1 MNVNV
6 WKMCL
11 AVGLLFLLTTVRA
24 ELIDRGDGLIY
35 DTVLDITWLQDA
47 NYALTS
53 GYDCCDVDGGCHE
66 YEPPDFCDENFD
78 PSEMTWYQAVKWADQ
93 LSYQG
98 LDDWRLASIS
108 VSAGIPTG
116 VMTKGSSV
124 SCFTESEEAC
134 RDNELGYMF
143 VHYLGGWPADDLRG
157 DQISVDG
164 VNLYNI
170 QYGYWSNT
178 SYINYFYAFAFFF
191 GGGGY
196 FEDGKTSTWAAW
208 AVRDGDVDDVQCVI
222 PEDLTGLTVKVR
234 DDTVYLSWDESEGA
248 TRYHI
253 YRSID
258 GSDFRLLYDVGG
270 TEYED
275 PLGSN
280 WKTIEYYVVAVS
292 TCGASAPS
300 EIVQIK
306 NTKGGGGKG
315 RKS

>member
-11 AVGLLFLLTTVRA
+11 AVGLLFLSTTVRA
-24 ELIDRGDGLIY
+24 ELIDRGNGLIY

-53 GYDCCDVDGGCHE
+53 GYDCCDVDGACHP
-66 YEPPDFCDENFD
+66 YEPPDFCDEDFD

-98 LDDWRLASIS
+98 LDDWRLASIW

-116 VMTKGSSV
+116 VMTYGGGA
-124 SCFTESEEAC
+124 SCFKDSEEAC
-134 RDNELGYMF
+134 RDNELSYMF
-143 VHYLGGWPADDLRG
+143 VHNLGGVPFDDLRG

-170 QYGYWSNT
+170 QYAHWSNT
-178 SYINYFYAFAFFF
+178 SYINYFSAYAFFF

-196 FEDGKTSTWAAW
+196 LIDGKTSTWAAW
-208 AVRDGDVDDVQCVI
+208 AVRDGDVGDVRCVI
-222 PEDLTGLTVKVR
+222 PEDLTGLTVKLRGDNAYV
-234 DDTVYLSWDESEGA
+234 SWDESEGA

-258 GSDFRLLYDVGG
+258 GSDFRLLYDIGE

-306 NTKGGGGKG
+306 NTEVGGGKG
-315 RKS
+315 PKR